1 MKLTKGNNPRP
12 PSKIPGAILREITK
26 APTTV
31 DGLMS
36 TIPACRRTIFLHLKA
51 LRASG
56 RIECVAVIADMR
68 KSLYRRKVR

>member
-1 MKLTKGNNPRP
+1 MTP
-12 PSKIPGAILREITK
+12 PSKIPGAILRELTK
-26 APTTV
+26 APSTV